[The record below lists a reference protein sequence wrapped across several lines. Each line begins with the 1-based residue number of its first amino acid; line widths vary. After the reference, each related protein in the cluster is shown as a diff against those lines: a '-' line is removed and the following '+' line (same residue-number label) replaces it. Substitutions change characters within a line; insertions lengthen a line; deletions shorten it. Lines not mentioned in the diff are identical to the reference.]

1 MLPFEIYFHPTSG
14 RYFLQDNRE
23 KFLSLNGDAVKRQL
37 KLRGFRGAAQQGDN
51 MSEVDQILAE
61 ATHTASCEYAGPLA
75 GHKTGVL
82 QFKGSRVLVTD
93 DPMIIEAEAKP
104 FPMIQRVAEE
114 LFQASETTQ
123 LLHVFGWL
131 HMARLMMKAGKP
143 MPGQAFVMAGP
154 RNCGKNLFQDLITEM
169 LGGRVAR
176 PYRYMAG
183 KSEFNADLFRA
194 EHLMIADE
202 APFQDITSRRLFG
215 TRIKDFA
222 VNQFQSCHGKH
233 KDALT
238 LAPCWRLTVS
248 TNDESENLI
257 MLPPLDNSIEDKI
270 MLFKVAPAQ
279 MPMEADT
286 PAGRDAFW
294 EGLMAELPGF
304 IWFVENFRVP
314 VELKDPRFGIKAYHH
329 KEIVEILEDMAPEA
343 RLSELIDVIIQPNG
357 KPWRGTL
364 QALET
369 LLLDDST
376 YRSRVEKLLSY
387 PTALKTYMRRLH
399 RERPDR
405 FQSSKSNGQWLWEI
419 EAPEGGRQ

>member
-1 MLPFEIYFHPTSG
+1 MLPFEIFHHPLSG
-14 RYFLQDNRE
+14 RFFMRDNRE
-23 KFLSLNGDAVKRQL
+23 RFLSLNGDAVKRQL
-37 KLRGFRGAAQQGDN
+37 KLRGVRGAKLQGEN
-51 MSEVDQILAE
+51 MSDVDQVLAE
-61 ATHTASCEYAGPLA
+61 CTHEYSCEYAGPLA
-75 GHKTGVL
+75 GHKAGVL
-82 QFKGSRVLVTD
+82 MFKGNRVLVTD
-93 DPMIIEAEAKP
+93 DPVVIKGEPRP
-104 FPMIQRVAEE
+104 FPMVEKIITE
-114 LFQASETTQ
+114 LFHAVDPAQAP
-123 LLHVFGWL
+123 HVFGWL

-176 PYRYMAG
+176 PYRYMTG
-183 KSEFNADLFRA
+183 KSEFNADLFQA

-202 APFQDITSRRLFG
+202 APYQDIASRRLFG

-270 MLFKVAPAQ
+270 MLLKVAPAK
-279 MPMEADT
+279 MPMECDT
-286 PAGRDAFW
+286 PAGREAFW

-304 IWFVENFRVP
+304 IWFVENFRIP
-314 VELKDPRFGIKAYHH
+314 AELNDPRFGIKAYHH
-329 KEIVEILEDMAPEA
+329 KDIVEILEDMAPEA
-343 RLSELIDVIIQPNG
+343 RLSELIDVVIQPNG
-357 KPWRGTL
+357 KPWRGSL
-364 QALET
+364 QDLET
-369 LLLDDST
+369 QLLDDST

-399 RERPDR
+399 RDRPDK
-405 FQSSKSNGQWLWEI
+405 FTHSKVNSRNVWEI
-419 EAPEGGRQ
+419 SAPER